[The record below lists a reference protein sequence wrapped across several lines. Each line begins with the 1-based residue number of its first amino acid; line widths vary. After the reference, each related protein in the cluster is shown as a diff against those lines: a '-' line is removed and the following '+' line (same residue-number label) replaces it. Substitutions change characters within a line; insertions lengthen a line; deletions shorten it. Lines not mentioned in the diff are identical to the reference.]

1 MLQLFRWSPV
11 WLLCHPMEYR
21 PTGSSVH
28 GISQARILERV
39 AISYCRG
46 SSWPRNQTSISC
58 AAGRFFTTE
67 PPGKP
72 IPGYQSIR
80 NSKVKWP
87 DPTLWMNKV
96 TITLALLTHTH
107 THTHTPPGLAQW
119 SYPVCWLVW
128 WKSLNVNI
136 SNALTARHHIKCL
149 LWGHFFFFLL
159 KYSSFTVL
167 C

>member
-39 AISYCRG
+39 AISYSRG

-58 AAGRFFTTE
+58 VAGRFFTTE

-107 THTHTPPGLAQW
+107 THTHTHTSWFGTMVISCVLVGLVEILECEYKQ
-119 SYPVCWLVW
+119 C
-128 WKSLNVNI
+128 VNCQTPYKMFAVG
-136 SNALTARHHIKCL
+136 S
-149 LWGHFFFFLL
+149 FFFF
-159 KYSSFTVL
+159 SIEV
-167 C
+167 